1 VTRGRLVADDA
12 GEVAR
17 AYGLGRPTGPR
28 RPAARGELGRVWK
41 LPTAGGP
48 VAVKDLFFPPP
59 EADAAADVA
68 FQLRAAAAGVVL
80 PAPRLTP
87 DGRVLVRLPA
97 GGTVRAYDWME
108 LSPVGERPTEQ
119 VGALLATLHRLAEP
133 TTEARH
139 PWFVEPVGEP
149 AWTTLLDDLKQAGAP
164 FAVDVAALLPELL
177 ALEALLPCPRWG
189 DERRCHL
196 DLDDSNLARD
206 DRGRLV
212 VLDWEN
218 SGPASPRGELAMVAA
233 EYGPAAAVRLVRA
246 YQAAAGPA
254 VLREPADFAIA
265 VAVQGH
271 LVEMYA
277 RRWLRSGDPAGV
289 EDRRRSEWRIAEFA
303 AQPLTR
309 ARIDE
314 VLAALR

>member
-1 VTRGRLVADDA
+1 MTRGRLVAGDA
-12 GEVAR
+12 GDVAR
-17 AYGLGRPTGPR
+17 EYGLGRPTGAM
-28 RPAARGELGRVWK
+28 RPAARGELGRVWR
-41 LPTAGGP
+41 LPTTAGP
-48 VAVKDLFFPPP
+48 VAVKDLFFPPA

-68 FQLRAAAAGVVL
+68 FQLRALAAGVVL

-87 DGRVLVRLPA
+87 DGRGLVRLPA
-97 GGTVRAYDWME
+97 GGTVRAYDWVE
-108 LSPVGERPTEQ
+108 LSPLGERPIEQ

-133 TTEARH
+133 TTEPRH

-149 AWTTLLDDLKQAGAP
+149 AWTTLLDDLARAGAP
-164 FAVDVAALLPELL
+164 FAADVAALLPELL
-177 ALEALLPCPRWG
+177 ALEALLPCPLSG

-218 SGPASPRGELAMVAA
+218 SGPAAPRGELAMVAA
-233 EYGPAAAVRLVRA
+233 EYGPAGAVRLVPA
-246 YQAAAGPA
+246 YQAAGGPA
-254 VLREPADFAIA
+254 VLRGPGDFALA

-271 LVEMYA
+271 LIETYA
-277 RRWLRSGDPAGV
+277 RRWLRSGDPAGG

-309 ARIDE
+309 ARIDG